1 MLTIEE
7 FKAYKQQ
14 LAAIIASFS
23 QKIANLSSEEKL
35 AFQKDFEEMFRE
47 CEDVTTRFSIKR
59 SLPVRAAQCLLR
71 LIAPLL

>member
-14 LAAIIASFS
+14 LAAIITSFS

-35 AFQKDFEEMFRE
+35 AFQQASIAKYVKVEEE
-47 CEDVTTRFSIKR
+47 LFSYFN
-59 SLPVRAAQCLLR
+59 S
-71 LIAPLL
+71 